1 MMAIRLTPFD
11 SNQRIKNLQRKKT
24 ILVYGSMFK
33 TVSVLVIIMYKKN
46 KEVVI

>member
-24 ILVYGSMFK
+24 ILVYDSMFK
-33 TVSVLVIIMYKKN
+33 LVSVLVIIMYKK
-46 KEVVI
+46 IRR

>member
-24 ILVYGSMFK
+24 ILVYDSMFK
-33 TVSVLVIIMYKKN
+33 TVSVLAIMMYKK
-46 KEVVI
+46 IRR